1 MKINQLQNGDMVI
14 IFTKSEIEQIK
25 NETNTK
31 EESKFSFLG
40 TKTKPFAEAL
50 YKQYGLKEF
59 KLSDKKFKELRQK
72 HFVVSIGAFLK
83 QLQDKD
89 VLNIVYKNVDGN
101 VLRKR
106 IASINFKSIQ

>member
-1 MKINQLQNGDMVI
+1 MQIKKLENGNI
-14 IFTKSEIEQIK
+14 CLIFTSQEINQIK
-25 NETNTK
+25 NETETK

-40 TKTKPFAEAL
+40 NKTKPFAEAL

-72 HFVVSIGAFLK
+72 HFVVSIGQFLK

-89 VLNIVYKNVDGN
+89 VLNIVYKNTDGN

>member
-1 MKINQLQNGDMVI
+1 MKINHLNNGDIVI
-14 IFTKSEIEQIK
+14 VFSKNEIEQIK

-31 EESKFSFLG
+31 DDSLFNFLG
-40 TKTKPFAEAL
+40 NKLKPFAEAL

-89 VLNIVYKNVDGN
+89 ILNIVYKNTDGN

-106 IASINFKSIQ
+106 IKSINFKTAQ